1 MGIEALLSVSLT
13 MPFRRLISR
22 RSTFLTGR
30 VSPFHFYRRFCSVA
44 AVAQEASESQAAPA
58 SAVKAPRLPT
68 DADTIQ
74 YAKLKMKQMQE
85 AGNTKYIPS
94 SFPADPTDA
103 DYLSWYKSFKK
114 IKSAEKKRRATR
126 LLRLSRSI
134 FRQLATKALD
144 VDAISE
150 KCPELGEL
158 LKNPPSIAGDKDTSS
173 ARHWASQIE
182 KLLAEKASLL
192 EELEFSLSPKGSREL
207 ISLKSVSSFKSL
219 ITCGAFDNVE
229 KTPVVTEGDRIV
241 HTLVPE
247 LKADESR
254 YFSITLNEA
263 DSLESWLVKH
273 GAENVPS
280 KKFSVSSSVRNS
292 ISNGLKNGLLE
303 SPKPSIMRLA
313 HFAIEDADTSESL
326 AVLVSELKQS
336 PERLDQLTPAE
347 VVLLKR
353 RIAINRIKRVDNVKD
368 ARSSKGVSKKKA
380 KKSYGAIIKYGF
392 LDRPREDLIKDKNLL
407 ETPETVAKVE
417 KVVEELKVDPER
429 YKTLTPEET
438 KLLTDR
444 IEVNKN
450 TSGVVKRIR
459 DYLTTIRGQ
468 ESTAS
473 LSDAQLLDMRAEFE
487 ATEQYR
493 NRIKEIKLQQSQAK
507 RQTRVDNLTQKAM
520 TVAKQMFS
528 RGRLDFDPSSKSEDE
543 VLQWYRDS
551 VAAKIAKKKEEAAA
565 YRAKK
570 QVYFWEKARTETA
583 AAGLNCA

>member
-1 MGIEALLSVSLT
+1 M
-13 MPFRRLISR
+13 
-22 RSTFLTGR
+22 RS
-30 VSPFHFYRRFCSVA
+30 
-44 AVAQEASESQAAPA
+44 
-58 SAVKAPRLPT
+58 
-68 DADTIQ
+68 Q

-85 AGNTKYIPS
+85 AANTKYIPS

-114 IKSAEKKRRATR
+114 IKSAEKKRRASR

-134 FRQLATKALD
+134 FRQLAVKALD

-158 LKNPPSIAGDKDTSS
+158 LKNPPTIAGDKDTSS

-182 KLLAEKASLL
+182 KLLTENASLL
-192 EELEFSLSPKGSREL
+192 EELDLSRSLKGSKTGTL
-207 ISLKSVSSFKSL
+207 ISLTSVSSFKSL
-219 ITCGAFDNVE
+219 IACGAFDNVE
-229 KTPVVTEGDRIV
+229 NTPIVTEGDRIV
-241 HTLVPE
+241 HALVPE

-353 RIAINRIKRVDNVKD
+353 RIAINMIKRVDNVKD

-407 ETPETVAKVE
+407 ESPETVAKVE
-417 KVVEELKVDPER
+417 KVVEELKADPER